1 MELSAPQKRVVRHAS
16 SDRTSLF
23 VGGAIRSGKS
33 WASTLGMVVHL
44 AQAQHEHDAAICG
57 QSVETAMRNVGF
69 TALDMAAGLGLSASL
84 DKRFGTRLIVNG
96 RNIWVLGASDAKA
109 RRRIQGATLC
119 ALLADEAVL
128 LPRDFYMQAWGRL
141 SVAGAKM
148 WATYNP
154 EGPAHWFLREVL
166 KRADDYDGEVVD
178 FRLSDN
184 PSLVDSV
191 KERYERSFTGH
202 WHQRLIEGKW
212 AGASGLIF
220 PRWTECDAMP
230 FERGGWRAS
239 MDWGVSGVIHCLIA
253 STAGPLMKI
262 IGELRHDAR
271 TDGVWTETEAVDAI
285 ASFVLHHAP
294 KRTALYVDPST
305 PESVKRLLRLQ
316 GLRVLN
322 ANNDVAAGLSR
333 TAAALADET
342 VRVSPVM
349 CPALVEEMH
358 SYQWDDAKTELG
370 QDAPTKVNDHGC
382 DSCRYLVHSVGWT
395 AGQVKATTVKEAMA

>member
-1 MELSAPQKRVVRHAS
+1 MELSAPQKRVVRHAT

-44 AQAQHEHDAAICG
+44 AQAKHDHDAAIVG
-57 QSVETAMRNVGF
+57 QSVESAMRNVGF
-69 TALDMAAGLGLSASL
+69 EALDMASGLGLSAEL
-84 DKRFGTRLIVNG
+84 DKRFGTRLILNG
-96 RNIWVLGASDAKA
+96 RSVWVLGASDAKA

-141 SVAGAKM
+141 SVQGAKM
-148 WATYNP
+148 WCTYNP

-166 KRADDYDGEVVD
+166 RRADDYDGEVVD

-202 WHQRLIEGKW
+202 WHSRLIEGQW

-220 PRWTECDAMP
+220 PRFSECDAMP

-239 MDWGVSGVIHCLIA
+239 MDWGVSGVMHCLLA
-253 STAGPLMKI
+253 STAGSLVKVV
-262 IGELRHDAR
+262 GELRHDAR
-271 TDGVWTETEAVDAI
+271 TDGIWTEQEAVDAI
-285 ASFVLHHAP
+285 AAFILHAAP
-294 KRTALYVDPST
+294 KQTVLFVDPST

-316 GLRVLN
+316 GLRVVN

-333 TAAALADET
+333 TAAALADES
-342 VRVSPVM
+342 VCVSLVQ
-349 CPALVEEMH
+349 CSALVDEMR

-370 QDAPTKVNDHGC
+370 QDAPAKVNDHGC
-382 DSCRYLVHSVGWT
+382 DALRYLIHSVGWT
-395 AGQVKATTVKEAMA
+395 AGRAHPTSVKEAFA